1 MAQLSYSKG
10 YSKGFIV
17 NTSAI
22 AAKSLDLGVVGASSS
37 DALLAAAVSEA
48 CRKDAMA
55 KAGKDAEAA
64 DKAFLQSLSDGSA
77 FAPSYGGSYAGGY
90 YSGGSYGQFVAS
102 PSGST
107 DPDTILADVIAQAG
121 DGGAEQ
127 ADVPTEE
134 HERMLAAPAT
144 TGSES
149 VEPTWKGIVR
159 RYKWWIVGF
168 AAAILYIIFRRKK

>member
-1 MAQLSYSKG
+1 MVQLSYTKG

-37 DALLAAAVSEA
+37 DALLDAAVKEA

-107 DPDTILADVIAQAG
+107 DPDTILADVIAQASE
-121 DGGAEQ
+121 DAAEP
-127 ADVPTEE
+127 ANVPVEN
-134 HERMLAAPAT
+134 HERMLTAPTT

-159 RYKWWIVGF
+159 RYKWWIVGI